1 MIDLTG
7 SARRRLA
14 GAAVA
19 ALALLAA
26 ACGQSASAHARIA
39 ASGNGFWDP
48 AVAAS
53 TAPSPNGENTG
64 PTSEAITYK
73 FTVTTVTKA
82 KKKPVG
88 GAIETSNPLK
98 TCPVRGRGS
107 FSDDF
112 GAPRY
117 SGGFHLHQGNDVFAA
132 LGTPIVA
139 PFDGRAVQ
147 TPNQLGGLAVT
158 VYGAQGYVYNAHLV
172 AYGKLGDVRAGDVV
186 GFVGNTGDASGG
198 PWHDHFEWH
207 PAQVPARAHVSP
219 YRVSDL
225 SGAVDPFPYLLA
237 ACG

>member
-73 FTVTTVTKA
+73 FTVTKA

-117 SGGFHLHQGNDVFAA
+117 SGGFHLHQGNDMFAA
-132 LGTPIVA
+132 LGMQIVA
-139 PFDGRAVQ
+139 PFDGLAVQ
-147 TPNQLGGLAVT
+147 APNKLGGLAVI
-158 VYGAQGYVYNAHLV
+158 VYGPQGYVYNAHLA
-172 AYGKLGDVRAGDVV
+172 AYGKLGEVKTGDVV
-186 GFVGNTGDASGG
+186 GFVGNTGDAAGG

-207 PAQVPARAHVSP
+207 PAQVPGRAHMSP
-219 YRVSDL
+219 YGVSDL
-225 SGAVDPFPYLLA
+225 EGAVDPFPYLMA

>member
-158 VYGAQGYVYNAHLV
+158 VYGAQGYVYNAHLSS
-172 AYGKLGDVRAGDVV
+172 YGNVGSVSAGEVI
-186 GFVGNTGDASGG
+186 GYVGNSGDAAGG
-198 PWHDHFEWH
+198 ATHDHFEWH
-207 PAQVPARAHVSP
+207 PNVIPSNP
-219 YRVSDL
+219 YRSQYGYTVI
-225 SGAVDPFPYLLA
+225 GTAIDPFPYLNMV
-237 ACG
+237 C

>member
-1 MIDLTG
+1 MTDLTD

-19 ALALLAA
+19 ASALLAA
-26 ACGQSASAHARIA
+26 ACGQRASAHARIA

-48 AVAAS
+48 APVASALQ
-53 TAPSPNGENTG
+53 SPNGENTG
-64 PTSEAITYK
+64 PASGAITYK
-73 FTVTTVTKA
+73 FTVTTVTK
-82 KKKPVG
+82 KKHVG
-88 GAIETSNPLK
+88 GGKETSNPLK
-98 TCPVRGRGS
+98 ACPVRGRGS

-117 SGGFHLHQGNDVFAA
+117 SGGFHLHQGNDMFAA

-147 TPNQLGGLAVT
+147 APNKLGGLAVI
-158 VYGAQGYVYNAHLV
+158 VYGPQGYVYNAHLA
-172 AYGKLGDVRAGDVV
+172 AYGKLGEVKTGDVV
-186 GFVGNTGDASGG
+186 GFVGNTGDAAGG

-207 PAQVPARAHVSP
+207 PLGVPSPLHMSP
-219 YRVSDL
+219 YGVSDL
-225 SGAVDPFPYLLA
+225 QGAVDPFPYLGA

>member
-1 MIDLTG
+1 
-7 SARRRLA
+7 LA

-19 ALALLAA
+19 ASALLAA

-64 PTSEAITYK
+64 PASGAITYK
-73 FTVTTVTKA
+73 FTVTTVIT
-82 KKKPVG
+82 KKKKSLGSAQV
-88 GAIETSNPLK
+88 TSNPLK
-98 TCPVRGRGS
+98 VCPVRGRGS

-117 SGGFHLHQGNDVFAA
+117 SGGFHLHQGNDMFAA
-132 LGTPIVA
+132 LGTAIVA

-147 TPNQLGGLAVT
+147 TPNRLGGLAVT
-158 VYGAQGYVYNAHLV
+158 VYGAEGYVYNAHLA

-207 PAQVPARAHVSP
+207 PAHVPARAHVSP
-219 YRVSDL
+219 YGVFDL